1 VQTTAGEQTAP
12 TMALA
17 DGALTEAQQAEIR
30 RLAAR
35 ADALVEASLS
45 ANTRKAYGS
54 AWRQWSEWCL
64 GFGLDPTG
72 AGPAPIADAAW
83 LAMHLTA
90 LSETRKLSTIELRR
104 AAVLEIRRRLGHP
117 LHFGDAQFQA
127 FLAGLRRTKGVRP
140 DKKAALLEE
149 NLRAVL
155 LLLEPA
161 TAAALKR
168 CLRDR
173 ALLLTGFAGGFRG
186 SELAGFDLRDVTFTA
201 EGLVLFV
208 AGSKTD
214 QERRGEEVGI
224 QAVPTSPLCAV
235 TAVAAWLAARGDA
248 PGPLF
253 CRIDRGG
260 HLTYGLD
267 GRPQRIDTKTVA
279 RLVKRVIKGT
289 GVAEGEFSGHSLRAG
304 MMTAADRKGVPL
316 EAAMQHGRWK
326 DARTARGYRRHSSLW
341 QGNFTGKLLADE

>member
-1 VQTTAGEQTAP
+1 MLDDRAATDPLA
-12 TMALA
+12 TMTVLPDA
-17 DGALTEAQQAEIR
+17 ALTEAQIAEIR
-30 RLAAR
+30 RLAER

-45 ANTRKAYGS
+45 ANTRKAYGA

-64 GFGLDPTG
+64 GFGLDPQR
-72 AGPAPIADAAW
+72 ADAAW

-90 LSETRKLSTIELRR
+90 LSETRKLSTLELRR
-104 AAVLEIRRRLGHP
+104 AAVLEIRRRLGLP
-117 LHFGDAQFQA
+117 LHLDDAQFRA
-127 FLAGLRRTKGVRP
+127 FLAGLRRTKDARP

-149 NLRAVL
+149 NLRAAML
-155 LLLEPA
+155 WLDPETAPA
-161 TAAALKR
+161 PKR

-173 ALLLTGFAGGFRG
+173 ALLLTGFAGGFRR
-186 SELAGFDLRDVTFTA
+186 SELAGFDLRDVSFTA

-214 QERRGEEVGI
+214 QERRGEEVGV
-224 QAVPTSPLCAV
+224 QTVARSPLCAV
-235 TAVAAWLAARGDA
+235 TAVSAWLAARGDA

-260 HLTYGLD
+260 HLTYGVD
-267 GRPQRIDTKTVA
+267 GRLQPIDSKTVA

-289 GVAEGEFSGHSLRAG
+289 GVGEGEFSGHSLRAG

-341 QGNFTGKLLADE
+341 QGNFTDKLLSE

>member
-1 VQTTAGEQTAP
+1 MQDDITAVDPRE
-12 TMALA
+12 TMAAAVLPDA
-17 DGALTEAQQAEIR
+17 ALTDAQIAEIR
-30 RLAAR
+30 RLAER

-64 GFGLDPTG
+64 GFGLDPQR
-72 AGPAPIADAAW
+72 ADASW

-104 AAVLEIRRRLGHP
+104 AAVLEVRRRLGRP
-117 LHFGDAQFQA
+117 LPFDDVQFQA

-140 DKKAALLEE
+140 EKKSALLEE

-155 LLLEPA
+155 LLLDPSTAPA
-161 TAAALKR
+161 PKR

-173 ALLLTGFAGGFRG
+173 VLLLTGFAGGFRR
-186 SELAGFDLRDVTFTA
+186 SELAGFDLRDVSFTA

-214 QERRGEEVGI
+214 QERRGEEVGV
-224 QAVPTSPLCAV
+224 QAVPASPLCAV
-235 TAVAAWLAARGDA
+235 TAVSAWLAARGDT

-260 HLTYGLD
+260 HLTYGVD
-267 GRPQRIDTKTVA
+267 GRLQPIDTKTVA

-289 GVAEGEFSGHSLRAG
+289 GLGEGEFSGHSLRAG

-341 QGNFTGKLLADE
+341 QGNFTGKLLMDE